1 MKLSRSDLLAFTKL
15 TCSCVLSFISSS
27 MVLDVKYW
35 YKTGTVE
42 YSSYYSQATSSLK
55 RAKIRENS
63 LALIKEVDNT
73 LKTSPV
79 LQLKTV
85 YHMTSASNTIKIIHF
100 SIFLFSSVEIVQYSN
115 LVFL

>member
-1 MKLSRSDLLAFTKL
+1 
-15 TCSCVLSFISSS
+15 
-27 MVLDVKYW
+27 MVLNVKYW

-55 RAKIRENS
+55 RAKTRENN
-63 LALIKEVDNT
+63 LALIREVDTT

-85 YHMTSASNTIKIIHF
+85 YHVKIDNNTIKITHF
-100 SIFLFSSVEIVQYSN
+100 CKLLSSSVETVQHSN
-115 LVFL
+115 LVFLYFVAKYTDNSFPKSLQSRLMTGEIT